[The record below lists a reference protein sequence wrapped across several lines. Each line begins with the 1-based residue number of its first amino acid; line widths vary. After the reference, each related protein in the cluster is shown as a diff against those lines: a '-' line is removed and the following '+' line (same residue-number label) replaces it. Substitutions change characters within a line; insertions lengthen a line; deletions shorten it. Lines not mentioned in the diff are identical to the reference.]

1 MGEHSAC
8 AGCLMVSYCSRPCQ
22 KADWAR
28 HKQLC
33 KLIAGLRKSEDT
45 SVDVTLDIVS
55 YVSRS
60 EDPRPPVPPGPGG
73 PAPGDS
79 QAGGGAG
86 QEPHTVRERRP
97 HTRQVSCKWAST
109 KYVDKPHMFLLDYP

>member
-22 KADWAR
+22 KADWPR

-45 SVDVTLDIVS
+45 SVDVTADTVS
-55 YVSRS
+55 TVSRS

-73 PAPGDS
+73 PASGDGP
-79 QAGGGAG
+79 AGGGAG
-86 QEPHTVRERRP
+86 QELDTVRERRP
-97 HTRQVSCKWAST
+97 HTRQVRR
-109 KYVDKPHMFLLDYP
+109 VIFLFIVFHLL